1 MGESFDTLHVAF
13 ASEFL
18 PISSNISMNSYRR
31 AQNSII
37 LEQSFFFERSII
49 HISRDA

>member
-1 MGESFDTLHVAF
+1 MNFRSNTDRTLGFEMGESFDTDLHVAF

-18 PISSNISMNSYRR
+18 PISSNISMNSYRG

-37 LEQSFFFERSII
+37 LE
-49 HISRDA
+49 